1 MIIYI
6 RLIPDWTKI
15 HGCTWDHQFRTYIA
29 PAVHISEL
37 VQMRFDSGQVV
48 LLDEREQTLD
58 GQGRHLEGGGGVH
71 GWTLAS
77 CSPLEGK
84 GREEKRISLSGAISV
99 PHHYQLLNRS
109 DTRTR
114 CIFPDDTSAHVDK
127 FSISSYVRVCKNALC
142 GELNKFITHD
152 LRRELGSLIQII
164 SVHLLE
170 RKTRAKCVCSE
181 RSREGS

>member
-1 MIIYI
+1 MVLREIISSGLTSLLLSTSLNLSKCALTAA
-6 RLIPDWTKI
+6 RLSSSTNVNRLWTARDVI
-15 HGCTWDHQFRTYIA
+15 LREVVVSMAEPW
-29 PAVHISEL
+29 PAEH
-37 VQMRFDSGQVV
+37 RW
-48 LLDEREQTLD
+48 RE
-58 GQGRHLEGGGGVH
+58 G
-71 GWTLAS
+71 
-77 CSPLEGK
+77 

-99 PHHYQLLNRS
+99 QHRYELLNRS

-127 FSISSYVRVCKNALC
+127 FSIFSYVRVCKNALC

-164 SVHLLE
+164 SVRLLE
-170 RKTRAKCVCSE
+170 RKTRVKCVCSE